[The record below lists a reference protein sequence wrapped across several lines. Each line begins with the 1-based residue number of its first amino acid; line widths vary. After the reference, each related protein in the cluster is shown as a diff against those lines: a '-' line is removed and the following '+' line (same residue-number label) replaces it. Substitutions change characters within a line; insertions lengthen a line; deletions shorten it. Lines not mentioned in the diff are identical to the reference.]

1 MYPNTKEFIQRIQ
14 WNSFTGGYSSS
25 PEEIPAILESL
36 CDTEEEDEMLSILF
50 GDMLSHVR
58 QGYLIFE
65 IVDPVIQV
73 FDSLCR
79 EDFEYPAVLLDFLAY
94 VYTLDIR
101 SAVPVLT
108 MPVRYSFGTKEIK
121 SSPGFT
127 AFKTFF
133 QQYFY
138 KTDKEELVPSD
149 VYYTAVLFPAS
160 EEISRIFDLII
171 KNSDNTALVK
181 NALISAALINYLL
194 GEKTGLPEEIV
205 GLLTADESLAP
216 YIPVFNGISGFPVEQ
231 EQLQELLDMEEDIE
245 VQWAQ
250 AFIIVVATDA
260 LVIGNLSDTERL
272 KAVLNGIF
280 PILEEQKAKFE
291 EEEQEMDF
299 PLYPYMAE
307 DLTSIVFR
315 DFLNRGGAL
324 DVSALNEVQRYCL
337 ERLHAL
343 KIHTH
348 AMLHA
353 GLLPEGITPDNQPTL
368 LPIYNYSI

>member
-1 MYPNTKEFIQRIQ
+1 MYPTTKQFIQGIQ
-14 WNSFTGGYSSS
+14 WNNFTGGYSSS
-25 PEEIPAILESL
+25 AEEIPAILEAL
-36 CDTEEEDEMLSILF
+36 CDTEEEDEMLSLLF
-50 GDMLSHVR
+50 GDMLSHVK
-58 QGYLIFE
+58 QGYLVFE
-65 IVDPVIQV
+65 ITDPVIQV
-73 FDSLCR
+73 FDSLCK
-79 EDFEYPAVLLDFLAY
+79 EDFAYPAVLLDFLAY

-108 MPVRYSFGTKEIK
+108 MPVRYSFGKKEEEPD
-121 SSPGFT
+121 PGFT
-127 AFKTFF
+127 SFKTFF
-133 QQYFY
+133 KTHFY
-138 KTDKEELVPSD
+138 KTDNEVLVPSD
-149 VYYTAVLFPAS
+149 VYYTAVLFPATV
-160 EEISRIFDLII
+160 EINRIFDII
-171 KNSDNTALVK
+171 INNSDNTALIK

-194 GEKTGLPEEIV
+194 GEKTRLPTEITQ
-205 GLLTADESLAP
+205 LLAGDESLAS

-231 EQLQELLDMEEDIE
+231 EQLQGLLDMEEDIE

-260 LVIGNLSDTERL
+260 LLIGSLSDTERL
-272 KAVLNGIF
+272 KTALDGIF
-280 PILEEQKAKFE
+280 PILEAQKTIFEQ
-291 EEEQEMDF
+291 EEQEMDF

-315 DFLNRGGAL
+315 NFLNRGGIL
-324 DVSALNEVQRYCL
+324 DVSDLNEVQRYCL
-337 ERLHAL
+337 ERLYTL